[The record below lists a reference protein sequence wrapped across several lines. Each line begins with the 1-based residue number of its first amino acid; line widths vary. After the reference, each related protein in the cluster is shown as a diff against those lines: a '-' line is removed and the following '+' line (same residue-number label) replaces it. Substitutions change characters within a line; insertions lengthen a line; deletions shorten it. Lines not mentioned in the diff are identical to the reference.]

1 MADVPGVEH
10 ELGRRR
16 QGIDLVDSRFKG
28 GSHVRIG
35 RLVEPHVAVAD
46 LNEAEVSLGLLFSDL
61 GKTAEAIRLHDSAV
75 DHAQGPRAGPS
86 HALQEPSAVD
96 SVIVVLMQNL
106 IFIFIPLTHGLPPSM
121 RTNSARFYST
131 VRPEISARSMALG
144 NKIGTTQLYPEEK

>member
-10 ELGRRR
+10 EFGRRR
-16 QGIDLVDSRFKG
+16 QGIDLVDSRLKG

-46 LNEAEVSLGLLFSDL
+46 LNEAEVSLRLFFSDL

-75 DHAQGPRAGPS
+75 DHAQGPRAGPG
-86 HALQEPSAVD
+86 HALQKPSAVD
-96 SVIVVLMQNL
+96 SIIVVVMQNL
-106 IFIFIPLTHGLPPSM
+106 IFVPLTHGFPPSM

-131 VRPEISARSMALG
+131 VRPEISARSMALW